1 MKNKYFI
8 LLLIA
13 LIPAIIFIT
22 FFTSKVLAGSLQ
34 LATDTVQVKPVAQ
47 AISAGGSIHSEN
59 EATLHFQTGGKLVYL
74 PFKKGDAVYQGQTIA
89 QLDTYALQKQLEAAL
104 NAYRI
109 TRDTFD
115 QTQSNS
121 QNNVLQTQQQG
132 NFPGIQ
138 ADKTNAINDA
148 VKRILD
154 ETQGALDNS
163 VINVELSN
171 YALQLA
177 SLTAPFNGIILTEDV
192 TTANVNITPATSF
205 VIVDPNKKVFRA
217 NIAASDIDFVSVGS
231 PATIKLDGSEK
242 IIHGTVETIYPQKVI
257 LPTGEQVYEVDVTA
271 DGLTSA
277 AFGQNGSV
285 LIASNNGSSALM
297 VPSWVIVGHKYVW
310 VWNGKMTVLK
320 PVHIGATHDD
330 MTEIISG
337 LDKSDKVIVT
347 PKSVAK
353 TQYNML

>member
-8 LLLIA
+8 ALLIA
-13 LIPAIIFIT
+13 LIPVLLLAT
-22 FFTSKVLAGSLQ
+22 FFVSKIFAGSLQ
-34 LATDTVQVKPVAQ
+34 LATDTVRVKPVAQ
-47 AISAGGSIHSEN
+47 AIAASGSIHSQN

-89 QLDTYALQKQLEAAL
+89 QLDTYALQKQLEASL
-104 NAYRI
+104 NAYRL
-109 TRDTFD
+109 TRDSFD

-121 QNNVLQTQQQG
+121 QNNVLQTQQQA

-154 ETQGALDNS
+154 ENQGTLDNS
-163 VINVELSN
+163 VINVELAN
-171 YALQLA
+171 YALQLS
-177 SLTAPFNGIILTEDV
+177 SLTAPFNGIILAEDV
-192 TTANVNITPATSF
+192 TTANINVTPATSF
-205 VIVDPNKKVFRA
+205 TIVDPNTKVFRA
-217 NIAASDIDFVSVGS
+217 DIAASDIDFVSVGS

-242 IIHGTVETIYPQKVI
+242 NIHGTVETIYPQKVV
-257 LPTGEQVYEVDVTA
+257 LPTGEQVYEVDITA
-271 DGLTSA
+271 DELGSA
-277 AFGQNGSV
+277 VFGQNGSV

-297 VPSWVIVGHKYVW
+297 VPSWVIVGHNYVW
-310 VWNGKMTVLK
+310 VWNGMTTVLK

-337 LDKSDKVIVT
+337 LEKSDKIIVT
-347 PKSVAK
+347 PQSVAK
-353 TQYNML
+353 KQYTIL